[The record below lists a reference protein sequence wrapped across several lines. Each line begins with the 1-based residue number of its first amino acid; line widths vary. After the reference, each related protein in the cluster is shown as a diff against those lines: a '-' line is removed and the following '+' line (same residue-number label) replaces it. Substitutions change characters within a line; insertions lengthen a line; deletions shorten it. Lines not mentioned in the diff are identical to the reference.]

1 MPRSSPRITASRR
14 WSPSATSM
22 RNGLLRRLRRGLG
35 ESGTIEEVIGS
46 ELDAVTIAATAP
58 AHAGLINTCRDAELP
73 VFCEKPVALG
83 YEETVEVVKCL
94 ESSGAI
100 LQVGFLRR
108 FVAGYEEAG
117 RLIDAEALEYATNRK
132 SERPYL

>member
-1 MPRSSPRITASRR
+1 M
-14 WSPSATSM
+14 
-22 RNGLLRRLRRGLG
+22 
-35 ESGTIEEVIGS
+35 
-46 ELDAVTIAATAP
+46 TIAATAP
-58 AHAGLINTCRDAELP
+58 AHAGLINTCLDAGLP

-83 YEETVEVVKCL
+83 YETVEVVKCF

-108 FVAGYEEAG
+108 FVAGYGEAG

>member
-1 MPRSSPRITASRR
+1 MTIAGTAS
-14 WSPSATSM
+14 
-22 RNGLLRRLRRGLG
+22 
-35 ESGTIEEVIGS
+35 
-46 ELDAVTIAATAP
+46 

-83 YEETVEVVKCL
+83 YEETVEVVKCF

-108 FVAGYEEAG
+108 FVAGYRKAG
-117 RLIDAEALEYATNRK
+117 RLIDADALEYATNRK
-132 SERPYL
+132 SERPYP

>member
-1 MPRSSPRITASRR
+1 
-14 WSPSATSM
+14 
-22 RNGLLRRLRRGLG
+22 
-35 ESGTIEEVIGS
+35 
-46 ELDAVTIAATAP
+46 VTIAGTAS

-83 YEETVEVVKCL
+83 YEEPVEVVKYF

-108 FVAGYEEAG
+108 FVTGYGEAWQ
-117 RLIDAEALEYATNRK
+117 LIDADALEYATNRGSK
-132 SERPYL
+132 RPYL